1 MLVAG
6 ASEFTKTCV
15 EPLTTPQH
23 LYPFLQT
30 GSPSTFVVGHE
41 ALPHGVGWFSLSTA
55 SNPPRKIQVTGL
67 GCYEV
72 RAARTRVHCL
82 QTHVCVIIGT
92 GMGERRRNDIHGTRQ
107 LRPHRQLPTRLPQ
120 LRGFKVRN
128 ILRCARCRG
137 HSYFAFAVDTAPAAP
152 AEPRHALLLASTTV
166 ALRNALAAVL
176 RMDS

>member
-1 MLVAG
+1 MFA
-6 ASEFTKTCV
+6 F
-15 EPLTTPQH
+15 
-23 LYPFLQT
+23 
-30 GSPSTFVVGHE
+30 STE
-41 ALPHGVGWFSLSTA
+41 SD
-55 SNPPRKIQVTGL
+55 PPRRIHVAGL

-72 RAARTRVHCL
+72 RAARTRAHCL

-107 LRPHRQLPTRLPQ
+107 LRPHWQLPTRLPQ
-120 LRGFKVRN
+120 LREFKVRN
-128 ILRCARCRG
+128 ILRCARGRG

-166 ALRNALAAVL
+166 ALHAALPAVL